1 VDQLYDRVAGLD
13 VHRDDVVGCFRR
25 RGPRGGVV
33 REKER
38 FTTTTAGLMVLE
50 AWLAERQVELV
61 AMEATGVY
69 WKPVYYALES
79 RFTVWLCN
87 ARAVKKVPGRKTD
100 MSDSE
105 WLADVA
111 AHGMIR
117 PSFVPPPPIR
127 ELRELTR
134 YRKTQIDARAA
145 EVQRLEK
152 VLQDAGIKLTSV
164 ASKVLTQSGR
174 AMVEALIAGERD
186 GARLAELAKGK
197 MRPKMLALAEALN
210 GHFGS
215 HHAVACER
223 ILGHLDFLDASIA
236 ALTAQIDQRTAA
248 FASVYASLLP
258 VPGLDRLTIDVIIAE
273 TGADMTR
280 FPTPRDLA
288 SWVGVCPGSHESAGK
303 RRRVGTTGGNQWLR
317 RALIESARA
326 AARTK
331 RSYFGAQYR
340 QIARRR
346 GPNKAA
352 IAVAHSL
359 IELVWHLLSTGE
371 VYNDLGEDYF
381 TNRQDPERRAR
392 RLVAQLEELGFTVT
406 LQAAPATAA

>member
-13 VHRDDVVGCFRR
+13 VHRDNVVGCFRR

-38 FTTTTAGLMVLE
+38 FTTTTAGLRVLE

-117 PSFVPPPPIR
+117 PSSVPPPPIR

-164 ASKVLTQSGR
+164 ASKVLDAVR
-174 AMVEALIAGERD
+174 ARD
-186 GARLAELAKGK
+186 GR
-197 MRPKMLALAEALN
+197 
-210 GHFGS
+210 
-215 HHAVACER
+215 VA
-223 ILGHLDFLDASIA
+223 
-236 ALTAQIDQRTAA
+236 
-248 FASVYASLLP
+248 
-258 VPGLDRLTIDVIIAE
+258 DR
-273 TGADMTR
+273 
-280 FPTPRDLA
+280 
-288 SWVGVCPGSHESAGK
+288 
-303 RRRVGTTGGNQWLR
+303 
-317 RALIESARA
+317 
-326 AARTK
+326 
-331 RSYFGAQYR
+331 
-340 QIARRR
+340 
-346 GPNKAA
+346 
-352 IAVAHSL
+352 
-359 IELVWHLLSTGE
+359 
-371 VYNDLGEDYF
+371 
-381 TNRQDPERRAR
+381 RRAR
-392 RLVAQLEELGFTVT
+392 RREAGGASDGED
-406 LQAAPATAA
+406 APEGPWR